1 MPDHGLRR
9 EDEIIGRF
17 KLHLGVVG
25 VGRFADGRDLAVRAA
40 CAEGEGRQLEA
51 ELQLLTVEAATPG
64 SAANL
69 PGRGKRPLHDL
80 GPRRKNHAMSPI
92 KGDRR
97 NAAGITSARGLNG
110 GLSTQDDAARRR
122 ARAAANAPATPRA
135 NRVRLVISGT
145 VWPASENVALNVG
158 AGLPH

>member
-40 CAEGEGRQLEA
+40 RAEGEGRQLEA
-51 ELQLLTVEAATPG
+51 ELQLLAVEAATPG

-80 GPRRKNHAMSPI
+80 GPRRKKHAMSPI

-97 NAAGITSARGLNG
+97 NTESTTSARGLNG
-110 GLSTQDDAARRR
+110 TVASCPGAIQRRMRGPGVAPGLRLMHRPLPGPTKSGWGSRGRSGRPARTWR
-122 ARAAANAPATPRA
+122 
-135 NRVRLVISGT
+135 
-145 VWPASENVALNVG
+145 
-158 AGLPH
+158 